1 MARLPDEERLLPRH
15 FHRSEGVEEW
25 RVLAE
30 GACSFFQTDSFATS
44 ARLVDAISKLPAIAD
59 NPPDIDIRTDGVTVR
74 LITIADNWFG
84 MSTRDV
90 ERARQISTV
99 AGELGIRGDPSA
111 VQSVLVIPGA
121 SSVPEVMPF
130 WQAVMGYER
139 RADSPDKDL
148 VDPRGRGPAFWFEKM
163 LEPRSDG
170 GGGAIHI
177 VVWVAPE
184 QAEARIAAAL
194 AAGGHMIRDQHAPA
208 WWTLADA
215 AGNEVDVATTA
226 ARD

>member
-30 GACSFFQTDSFATS
+30 GACSFFRTDSFATS
-44 ARLVDAISKLPAIAD
+44 VRLVEAMGTLPALAH
-59 NPPDIDIRTDGVTVR
+59 NPPDLDVRADGVTVR

-84 MSTRDV
+84 LSTRDV
-90 ERARQISTV
+90 ERARQISKV
-99 AGELGIRGDPSA
+99 ARDLGLSGDPSS
-111 VQSVLVIPGA
+111 VQSVLIIPGA
-121 SSVPEVMPF
+121 SSVPQVMPF
-130 WQAVMGYER
+130 WRAVMGYEPR
-139 RADSPDKDL
+139 PDSPDEDL

-163 LEPRSDG
+163 LEPRSHG

-177 VVWVAPE
+177 VVWVPPE
-184 QAEARIAAAL
+184 QAEARIAAAI
-194 AAGGHMIRDQHAPA
+194 AAGGRMVRDQHAPA
-208 WWTLADA
+208 WWTLADP

-226 ARD
+226 TRD